1 MRPPT
6 NERGVRVLQGLFGV
20 CHKAKQMFVKYKLLY
35 NCFKLTQ
42 LCTAKKLHQGRTPR
56 LS

>member
-6 NERGVRVLQGLFGV
+6 NERGVRVLQGLSGV